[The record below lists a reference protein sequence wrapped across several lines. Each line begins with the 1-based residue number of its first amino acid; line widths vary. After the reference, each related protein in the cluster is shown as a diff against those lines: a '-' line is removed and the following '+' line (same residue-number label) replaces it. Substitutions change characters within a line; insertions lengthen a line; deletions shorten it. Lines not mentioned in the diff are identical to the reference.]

1 MRTGG
6 TPPSCPPPPFQTVW
20 LKCNQLSLPRTK
32 PLDETTTNQSN
43 FKPLSLAKLALSHAL
58 SLSLEHTHTKNLSS
72 FLSLFPLIHSAS
84 LSLSL
89 SPKKIFMAKAYG
101 IFFHLLRKKFS
112 SFFLSKPQLWLI
124 TSFFSNFFGETNEY
138 LQVPFVSS
146 QDDIFDTCFHFQPT
160 QY

>member
-1 MRTGG
+1 MRTSG

-32 PLDETTTNQSN
+32 SLDETTTNQSN

-58 SLSLEHTHTKNLSS
+58 SLSLEHTHTQRISPPFFLSS
-72 FLSLFPLIHSAS
+72 LSFTQP
-84 LSLSL
+84 LSLSHSL
-89 SPKKIFMAKAYG
+89 QRRFLWPRLTVF
-101 IFFHLLRKKFS
+101 FFHVLRKKFS

-160 QY
+160 